1 MAAQPTHKQPNLEE
15 VEAFLKNVQVQILE
29 QPAENKHRFRY
40 KSEGRATGTLLGE
53 SSSDEIK
60 TYPKLKVIG
69 YQGPAHVFLS
79 CVDEK
84 PPYRVHPNK
93 LACKGNVYDRLK
105 LRFDQSDMVTTIKNI
120 GIQSITK
127 THIMESLKEKEV
139 AKVDPFKQGYSFNP
153 GLIILGKLR
162 LCFEVV
168 LEHPTFGLILMPPIV
183 SQIVK
188 DRKMFGELK
197 IVDISENKAPFE
209 GGKKIFLFCSKVQR
223 SDIEIHFQ
231 FGTDSNNDLVIAP
244 DTSEVHEQYGIK
256 FTSPKCSFS
265 IDNTRVQARVQC
277 KLFLLK
283 PSDGTIS
290 PSIDF
295 YFVPS
300 ISSMKNANLKNT
312 LRSLTLDEKSPKNQ
326 AAQQSSKSDILPS
339 TSNL

>member
-1 MAAQPTHKQPNLEE
+1 MVAQPLKQPNLEE

-60 TYPKLKVIG
+60 TYPKIKVIG

-79 CVDEK
+79 CIDEK

-139 AKVDPFKQGYSFNP
+139 AKVDPFKQGYTFNP

-231 FGTDSNNDLVIAP
+231 FGNDSNNDLVIAP

-300 ISSMKNANLKNT
+300 ISSLKNANLKNT
-312 LRSLTLDEKSPKNQ
+312 LRSLTLDEKSSKNQ
-326 AAQQSSKSDILPS
+326 AAQQSSKSDSLPS

>member
-1 MAAQPTHKQPNLEE
+1 M
-15 VEAFLKNVQVQILE
+15 
-29 QPAENKHRFRY
+29 
-40 KSEGRATGTLLGE
+40 
-53 SSSDEIK
+53 
-60 TYPKLKVIG
+60 
-69 YQGPAHVFLS
+69 
-79 CVDEK
+79 
-84 PPYRVHPNK
+84 
-93 LACKGNVYDRLK
+93 
-105 LRFDQSDMVTTIKNI
+105 
-120 GIQSITK
+120 
-127 THIMESLKEKEV
+127 

-265 IDNTRVQARVQC
+265 IDNTRVQARVQVC
-277 KLFLLK
+277 KLWLSGLWSWQAGEGYK
-283 PSDGTIS
+283 ITLITC
-290 PSIDF
+290 
-295 YFVPS
+295 FVFGF
-300 ISSMKNANLKNT
+300 
-312 LRSLTLDEKSPKNQ
+312 EKKV
-326 AAQQSSKSDILPS
+326 
-339 TSNL
+339 